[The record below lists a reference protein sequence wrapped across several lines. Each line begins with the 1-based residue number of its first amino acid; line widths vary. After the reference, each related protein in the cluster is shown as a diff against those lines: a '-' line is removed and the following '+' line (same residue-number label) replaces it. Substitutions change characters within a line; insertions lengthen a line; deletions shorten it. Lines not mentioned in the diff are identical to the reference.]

1 MCRDIE
7 RLTLLTDVL
16 ISAIRSWYLP
26 YLLHTPEHLKFVFF
40 LGGLIRTPELL
51 IADLIYVFF
60 GYIFLRLILISV
72 QEQNETF
79 S

>member
-16 ISAIRSWYLP
+16 ISAIRSWYLL
-26 YLLHTPEHLKFVFF
+26 YLLYTPEHLKFLFF
-40 LGGLIRTPELL
+40 LGGLIRNPELL